1 MQNVCIFAA
10 SSPKLARHYI
20 DAAFALGAALAENG
34 IGLVF
39 GGGRTGLMGA
49 CARGVQAKGG
59 CITGVIPKKL
69 NVPGIA
75 FEHCDELIVTEDM
88 HTRKATMERLSG
100 AYIALPGGIGT
111 LEELLEVLTLNQLG
125 YLSAPVVIFNQNG
138 YYDALIGQLRV
149 CVEQEFADVSCLRLF
164 AVADTPEEA
173 VRALQAF
180 ELPEL
185 PNKIKDAI
193 KYDKEAST

>member
-75 FEHCDELIVTEDM
+75 FEHCDELIVP
-88 HTRKATMERLSG
+88 ARLSFG
-100 AYIALPGGIGT
+100 AG
-111 LEELLEVLTLNQLG
+111 
-125 YLSAPVVIFNQNG
+125 
-138 YYDALIGQLRV
+138 
-149 CVEQEFADVSCLRLF
+149 CH
-164 AVADTPEEA
+164 
-173 VRALQAF
+173 LQPKRI
-180 ELPEL
+180 L
-185 PNKIKDAI
+185 
-193 KYDKEAST
+193 